1 MNECGLSIMKSEHGD
16 ARHIP
21 RWRRRR
27 QWGGLALSAPPSPS
41 QLAKGASGAAFDSRI
56 CRERDGH
63 AKDTYEVFVSEEDLF
78 RFDASTVGMDGQ
90 RQQQKRER
98 KIDELFG
105 YRRLELAAPETRTAQ
120 DDGRRGRRPWPPRPH
135 PSPQRAVA
143 QTCQTA
149 AILSPSSSS
158 SSSSSSFGCA
168 GERQTRSS
176 ERRRGATV
184 LRIYFDLTATAE

>member
-78 RFDASTVGMDGQ
+78 RFDASTVGMDGEGSSKKGRGRSMNYLGIAGWNWQLPKHEPGATATLPDRQEGEGLRSERSPKRVRLQ
-90 RQQQKRER
+90 RSY
-98 KIDELFG
+98 LHHHHH
-105 YRRLELAAPETRTAQ
+105 RRPRPRRRRRRHPVLVAQ
-120 DDGRRGRRPWPPRPH
+120 EKDRRDHRRGEEA
-135 PSPQRAVA
+135 QRFYGF
-143 QTCQTA
+143 TS
-149 AILSPSSSS
+149 I
-158 SSSSSSFGCA
+158 
-168 GERQTRSS
+168 
-176 ERRRGATV
+176 
-184 LRIYFDLTATAE
+184 